1 MDSGRRQLLLQAL
14 GAVGAIAFPNGASAQ
29 RRRVL
34 GEASDIRQSPPGGK
48 PDGDLSSWLLSMRVG
63 PAAAHA
69 SLLAFWLA
77 AKDEPSKFDITTLDE
92 ARRSGTLLITERAQ
106 ATVPELIVDNRGKVP
121 VLLLAGEI
129 LVGGKQNRILIE
141 DVLLPPLS
149 GVRPLGVYC
158 VEQGRWND
166 GSREFS
172 SKGSF
177 AQPRLRS
184 KLLEGAGQRQVWDS
198 VAQASREYLASPAP
212 TQSYQAIYDD
222 QRIRAH
228 ADEVERTA
236 QLRLPAG
243 VYGAAVFVGGRFSG
257 LDLFD
262 FSRPLRARVAK
273 APARARAR
281 GLSRQ
286 RSRGVRERAPRPGAR
301 APRPGR
307 ASRGRLPRECRR
319 GSALRVPAAGGA
331 RHRAALRGP
340 RDPRRHPLMPG

>member
-1 MDSGRRQLLLQAL
+1 MDSGRRQLLLRAL

-129 LVGGKQNRILIE
+129 LVGGKQHRILIE

-262 FSRPLRARVAK
+262 SPGLFAREWPKLLRAHALEAFRVNAPAESESARRDQVHELLAQAARAAGVYHGNAGAGQLFEFPLRG
-273 APARARAR
+273 AR
-281 GLSRQ
+281 GTALLF
-286 RSRGVRERAPRPGAR
+286 E
-301 APRPGR
+301 GR
-307 ASRGRLPRECRR
+307 
-319 GSALRVPAAGGA
+319 VIHAAI
-331 RHRAALRGP
+331 L
-340 RDPRRHPLMPG
+340 